1 MNPAAQ
7 QDAARLLL
15 RLVLGLCILLHGIA
29 KIRHGVAGIEQML
42 VANGLP
48 AQLAWGA
55 LVGEVVGPFMLLLGF
70 HARIGAALIAIN
82 MLFAIFLA
90 HMGELFALNPQSG
103 GWAIELQAMFLFTA
117 IALMLLGPGRFS
129 LNQK

>member
-7 QDAARLLL
+7 QDAARLIL

-29 KIRHGVAGIEQML
+29 KIRHGVGGIEQML
-42 VANGLP
+42 VAHGLP

-55 LVGEVVGPFMLLLGF
+55 LVGEVLAPLMVLVGW
-70 HARIGAALIAIN
+70 HARIGAALIAVN

-90 HMGELFALNPQSG
+90 HRGELVAINAQTG

-117 IALMLLGPGRFS
+117 IALALLGPGRFS
-129 LNQK
+129 VNQK

>member
-7 QDAARLLL
+7 QDAARLIL

-29 KIRHGVAGIEQML
+29 KIRHGVGGIEQML

-55 LVGEVVGPFMLLLGF
+55 LVGEVLAPLMVLVGW
-70 HARIGAALIAIN
+70 HARIGAALIAVN
-82 MLFAIFLA
+82 MLFALFLA
-90 HMGELFALNPQSG
+90 HRGELFALNGQG

-117 IALMLLGPGRFS
+117 IALALLGPGRFS
-129 LNQK
+129 VNQK

>member
-7 QDAARLLL
+7 QDAARLIL

-29 KIRHGVAGIEQML
+29 KIRHGVGGIEQML

-55 LVGEVVGPFMLLLGF
+55 LVGEVLAPLMVLVGW

-82 MLFAIFLA
+82 MLFALFLA
-90 HMGELFALNPQSG
+90 HRGELFALNAQSG

-117 IALMLLGPGRFS
+117 IALALLGPGRFS
-129 LNQK
+129 VNQK

>member
-7 QDAARLLL
+7 QDLARLIL

-29 KIRHGVAGIEQML
+29 KIRHGVGGIEGML
-42 VANGLP
+42 VAKGLP
-48 AQLAWGA
+48 GILSWGA
-55 LVGEVVGPFMLLLGF
+55 LVGEVVGPLMLLAGW
-70 HARIGAALIAIN
+70 HARIGAVLIAIN

-90 HMGELFALNPQSG
+90 HMGEVFAVNPQSG

-117 IALMLLGPGRFS
+117 IALALLGPGRFS

>member
-7 QDAARLLL
+7 QDAARLIL

-29 KIRHGVAGIEQML
+29 KIRHGVGGIEQML

-55 LVGEVVGPFMLLLGF
+55 LVGEVLAPLMVLVGW

-82 MLFAIFLA
+82 MLFALFLA
-90 HMGELFALNPQSG
+90 HRGELFALNAQSG
-103 GWAIELQAMFLFTA
+103 GWAVELQAMFLFTA
-117 IALMLLGPGRFS
+117 IALALLGPGRFS
-129 LNQK
+129 VNQK

>member
-7 QDAARLLL
+7 HDAARLIL

-29 KIRHGVAGIEQML
+29 KIRHGVGGIEQML
-42 VANGLP
+42 AANGLP

-55 LVGEVVGPFMLLLGF
+55 LVGEVLAPLMVIVGW
-70 HARIGAALIAIN
+70 HARIGAALVAIN

-90 HMGELFALNPQSG
+90 HRGELFALNAQSG

-117 IALMLLGPGRFS
+117 IALALLGPGRFS
-129 LNQK
+129 VNQK